1 MLSVS
6 PSGFAGRLRRRGRRG
21 AALLDAF
28 LALAVFAVL
37 ATAVALWLDHRRQ
50 RDLQEE
56 AGRQVAILG
65 HAAAHYAL
73 THYADAPGT
82 FSGSGVRLSYA
93 DLQTRGILPAS
104 FAEQDAMR
112 RELRLWYRRVGS
124 FPTHDRIQIL
134 AGQSNF
140 TAGSDTRIPL
150 RGLFASRGKVRLGV
164 VREGVVCAGLGVAR
178 CLMGPTVTESLPAPF
193 DATEIETG
201 GLMAFVEV
209 TREEYCGDVVLRQ
222 ARPTCPDSSDLGTL
236 DMGENDVRN
245 VGNMTVGTAGAD
257 GYTHHVDVNNDMQVT
272 GNMTV
277 DVSGRGGLVVD
288 KTVDVRSTL
297 TVSGSLAVYGN
308 VEADNDLD
316 VTADF
321 RIRGNLDV
329 ANTARAT
336 NVRSRTMDVLETAT
350 ENLNVDRLFV
360 NSCPNCVK

>member
-1 MLSVS
+1 MS
-6 PSGFAGRLRRRGRRG
+6 PIAFCGRLRRRGRTG

-37 ATAVALWLDHRRQ
+37 ATAVVLWLDQKRQ

-73 THYADAPGT
+73 THYAGAPAT
-82 FSGSGVRLSYA
+82 FWTGVRLTYT
-93 DLQTRGILPAS
+93 DLQTRGILPAG
-104 FAEQDAMR
+104 FPETDAMR
-112 RELRLWYRRVGS
+112 RELRLWFRQVGS

-134 AGQSNF
+134 AGQSDF
-140 TAGSDTRIPL
+140 EPDDDIRIPL
-150 RGLFASRGKVRLGV
+150 RGLFASRGKVRLGL
-164 VREGVVCAGLGVAR
+164 VRRTGCPPGLTAP
-178 CLMGPTVTESLPAPF
+178 CLVGPTVTESLTDPF
-193 DATEIETG
+193 DRSFIDHG

-222 ARPTCPDSSDLGTL
+222 ASATCPNSADLGTL
-236 DMGENDVRN
+236 DMGENDVRD
-245 VGNMTVGTAGAD
+245 VGSMTVGTAGAD

-272 GNMTV
+272 GDMRV
-277 DVSGRGGLVVD
+277 DVLGRGGLVVD
-288 KTVDVRSTL
+288 KTVEVRGGPL
-297 TVSGSLAVYGN
+297 RVLGSLAIYGN

-329 ANTARAT
+329 ANTARAA
-336 NVRSRTMDVLETAT
+336 NVRSQTMEVDETAT
-350 ENLNVDRLFV
+350 ENLNVDNLYV
-360 NSCPNCVK
+360 DSCSDCDR

>member
-6 PSGFAGRLRRRGRRG
+6 PIAFCGRLRRRGRRG

-37 ATAVALWLDHRRQ
+37 ATAVVLWLDQQRQ

-65 HAAAHYAL
+65 YAAAHYAQA
-73 THYADAPGT
+73 HYADAPGT
-82 FSGSGVRLSYA
+82 FSGNTRRLFFA
-93 DLQTRGILPAS
+93 DLQSRGILPAS

-134 AGQSNF
+134 AGQSRF
-140 TAGSDTRIPL
+140 TAGRDTRIPL
-150 RGLFASRGKVRLGV
+150 RGLFASRGKVRLGL
-164 VREGVVCAGLGVAR
+164 VRRTGCPPGLTAP
-178 CLMGPTVTESLPAPF
+178 CLVGPTVTESLTAPF
-193 DATEIETG
+193 DVGWIEHG

-209 TREEYCGDVVLRQ
+209 TREEYCGDAVLRQ
-222 ARPTCPDSSDLGTL
+222 ASATCPDSSDLGTL
-236 DMGENDVRN
+236 DMGENAVRN
-245 VGNMTVGTAGAD
+245 VGRMTVGTAGAA
-257 GYTHHVDVNNDMQVT
+257 GYAHHVDVNNDMQVT

-277 DVSGRGGLVVD
+277 NVLGRGGLVVD

-297 TVSGSLAVYGN
+297 TVIGGLAIYGN
-308 VEADNDLD
+308 VEADNDLA

-336 NVRSRTMDVLETAT
+336 NVRSRTMDVQESAT
-350 ENLNVDRLFV
+350 ENLNVDNLFV

>member
-6 PSGFAGRLRRRGRRG
+6 PIGFAGRLRGRGRRG

-28 LALAVFAVL
+28 LALAVFAAL
-37 ATAVALWLDHRRQ
+37 ATAVVLWIDKQRQ
-50 RDLQEE
+50 RDLEEE

-73 THYADAPGT
+73 THYAGAPGT
-82 FSGSGVRLSYA
+82 FWTGARLNYT
-93 DLQTRGILPAS
+93 DLQTRGILPAG
-104 FAEQDAMR
+104 FPETDAMR
-112 RELRLWYRRVGS
+112 RELKIWHRSAPGWPL
-124 FPTHDRIQIL
+124 HDRIQIL
-134 AGQSNF
+134 AGQADF
-140 TAGSDTRIPL
+140 EPDDDTRIPL
-150 RGLFASRGKVRLGV
+150 RGLFASRGKVRLGL
-164 VREGVVCAGLGVAR
+164 VRRSGCPPGLTAP
-178 CLMGPTVTESLPAPF
+178 CLVGPTVTASLTNPF
-193 DATEIETG
+193 DHSFIDHG

-222 ARPTCPDSSDLGTL
+222 ASATCPDSSDLGTL
-236 DMGENDVRN
+236 DMGENDVQN

-288 KTVDVRSTL
+288 KTVDVRNTL
-297 TVSGSLAVYGN
+297 TVSGGLAIYGN
-308 VEADNDLD
+308 VEADNDLA

-336 NVRSRTMDVLETAT
+336 NVRSRTMNVLETAT